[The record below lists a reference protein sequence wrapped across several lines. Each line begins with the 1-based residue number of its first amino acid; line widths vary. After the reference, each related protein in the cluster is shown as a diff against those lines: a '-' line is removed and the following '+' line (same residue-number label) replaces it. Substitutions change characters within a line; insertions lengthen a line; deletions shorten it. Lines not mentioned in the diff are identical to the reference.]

1 MVVLLAIGLVLGAGD
16 LQHRSPTTLHGS
28 DVAQEIAFGIQAQE
42 GAAAPPVVHCP
53 GAEPVRAGWRFGCT
67 VVEAGAGRAVQV
79 TEIDGRGHLR
89 WSLDS

>member
-1 MVVLLAIGLVLGAGD
+1 MVVLFAIGLVLGAGD

-42 GAAAPPVVHCP
+42 GATAPPVVHCP

-89 WSLDS
+89 WSLNN